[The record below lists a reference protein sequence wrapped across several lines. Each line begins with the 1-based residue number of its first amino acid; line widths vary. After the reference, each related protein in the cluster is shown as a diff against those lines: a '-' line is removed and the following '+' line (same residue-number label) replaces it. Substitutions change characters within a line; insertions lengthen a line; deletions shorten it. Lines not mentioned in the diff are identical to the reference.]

1 MAQKPTSLAAQIA
14 ENAKK
19 DQLAAA
25 KEDARFAGMV
35 TEDGRVWVRLLSAHY
50 SADGNYYDA
59 GSVALLDATQ
69 VPKSAKVL
77 TPKEAAAETPADA
90 E

>member
-1 MAQKPTSLAAQIA
+1 MAQKPTSLASQLA
-14 ENAKK
+14 ENARK
-19 DQLAAA
+19 DEIAAA

-35 TEDGRVWVRLLSAHY
+35 TEDGRVWVRLVNSHY
-50 SADGNYYDA
+50 SSDGQYYDA

-77 TPKEAAAETPADA
+77 TPKEAAAEA
-90 E
+90 EVED